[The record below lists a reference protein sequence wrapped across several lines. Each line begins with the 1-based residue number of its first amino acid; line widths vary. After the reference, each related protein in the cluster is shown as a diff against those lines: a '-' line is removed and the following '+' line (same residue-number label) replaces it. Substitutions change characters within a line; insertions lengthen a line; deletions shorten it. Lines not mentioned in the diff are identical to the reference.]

1 MLSWSAVRVGLTGL
15 ALLLAVGA
23 CGGAPP
29 RAPRSTQ
36 GRLDAVAREVFA
48 ALTSGEAAQ
57 VLLLQARDPTLVD
70 LFQPGFLEVV
80 LSQRRVESRGHE
92 RISSEWRPFRE
103 GRYQGFC
110 ARRVG
115 PGTTDVP
122 GLDPAVPAIGE
133 LVLVGRDAAGEWAG
147 VVHDLVRTAAGY
159 RLVRWTVDAPRRDH
173 FVLEQWACD
182 FGSRRP

>member
-1 MLSWSAVRVGLTGL
+1 MGL
-15 ALLLAVGA
+15 ALLALGG

-29 RAPRSTQ
+29 LPPRSTQ
-36 GRLDAVAREVFA
+36 GRLDAIARELFA
-48 ALTSGEAAQ
+48 ALTSGEPSR
-57 VLLLQARDPTLVD
+57 VLALRAEDPTLVD
-70 LFQPGFLEVV
+70 LFAPGFLEVV

-92 RISSEWRPFRE
+92 RISGEWQPFRG
-103 GRYQGFC
+103 GRYQGFG

-133 LVLVGRDAAGEWAG
+133 LVLAGRDAAGEWAG
-147 VVHDLVRTAAGY
+147 VVHDLVRTPAGY
-159 RLVRWTVDAPRRDH
+159 RLVRWTIDAPRRDH
-173 FVLEQWACD
+173 FALEQWACD